1 MDEKEKVLGTAME
14 LIAGAGDSRCYC
26 MDAIE
31 SAKQGKFQ
39 EAKTCIQNAVQAM
52 VQTHEI
58 QTELIRAEM
67 EGNPLA
73 LSLLMVHAQDHLN
86 LALIMRDIAEEF
98 IVVYERLKELE
109 DKESC

>member
-1 MDEKEKVLGTAME
+1 MDEREQSMSTAME
-14 LIAGAGDSRCYC
+14 LIAGAGDSRSYC
-26 MDAIE
+26 MEAID

-39 EAKTCIQNAVQAM
+39 EARAFIQSAVQAM

-98 IVVYERLKELE
+98 IVVYERLRELEVKEL
-109 DKESC
+109 